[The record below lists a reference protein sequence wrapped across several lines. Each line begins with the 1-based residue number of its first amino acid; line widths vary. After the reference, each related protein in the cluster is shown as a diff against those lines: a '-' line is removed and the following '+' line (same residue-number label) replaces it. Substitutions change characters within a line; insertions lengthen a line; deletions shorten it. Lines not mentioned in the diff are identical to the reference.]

1 MIKQKG
7 ASKGHNQQTSG
18 EANENLPRIF
28 FITALF
34 SSVVANPI
42 GRELSLAYFSPLFK
56 CFALDQVKKHTAW
69 HHTLGG
75 QYGGFRQ

>member
-1 MIKQKG
+1 M
-7 ASKGHNQQTSG
+7 
-18 EANENLPRIF
+18 
-28 FITALF
+28 F
-34 SSVVANPI
+34 SSVVANLI

-56 CFALDQVKKHTAW
+56 YFALDQVKKHTAW